1 MHSARSARSKFPR
14 HANQLFGVPAIALQV
29 PQPQETC
36 QRYSGAKGKCRG
48 EIFDALEGRTTPHG
62 QNLRFFI
69 PGNAARRRPNVTLM
83 PYPPRACFISG
94 SLPSSLSQRL
104 LHVVGCTRLL
114 HFSENSIF
122 GVPASAGNAPLH
134 NCTLPRFRANNNAS
148 SLSLTRAPS
157 SYTCFEWF
165 PPQCRP

>member
-1 MHSARSARSKFPR
+1 MSALRAQRARNSHGTRTSYSAFRRSPYLIDTSRIFRSR
-14 HANQLFGVPAIALQV
+14 
-29 PQPQETC
+29 
-36 QRYSGAKGKCRG
+36 GKCRC
-48 EIFDALEGRTTPHG
+48 EIYGALEGRTTPHS

-69 PGNAARRRPNVTLM
+69 LGNAARRRPNVTLI
-83 PYPPRACFISG
+83 PYPSRACFISG

-122 GVPASAGNAPLH
+122 GVPASAGNTPLH
-134 NCTLPRFRANNNAS
+134 NCTLPRFRANNTAF